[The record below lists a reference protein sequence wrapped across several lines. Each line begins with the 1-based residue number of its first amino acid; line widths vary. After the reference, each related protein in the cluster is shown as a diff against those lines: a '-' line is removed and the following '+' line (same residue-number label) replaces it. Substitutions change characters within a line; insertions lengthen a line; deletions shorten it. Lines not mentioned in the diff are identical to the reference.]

1 MSSFKFDQVTAS
13 SKDFYKV
20 IPIDYYTLDVDN
32 IMVWEPITC
41 AKTDTVVRQI
51 FAWFYFRELIFR
63 WFRVDIFSRIIITVI
78 FRVDIFSRILGKGRK
93 YILRKSQN
101 FIKLLYAPKY
111 SPWVHWKN
119 VFNIRDFLYP

>member
-1 MSSFKFDQVTAS
+1 MYIH
-13 SKDFYKV
+13 KDFSVYIFFDEKNEFELYFFWKSNK
-20 IPIDYYTLDVDN
+20 PRDEKKQFLQQTCFSTL
-32 IMVWEPITC
+32 
-41 AKTDTVVRQI
+41 VRQI
-51 FAWFYFRELIFR
+51 FAWFYFREWIFR

-111 SPWVHWKN
+111 TLWVHWKN